1 MLSVHGELH
10 HRITRPM
17 NVRGRCTRLSEI
29 SKDQMPAGLR
39 SVLGQKKYEFF
50 FDNVGEGVKS
60 LG

>member
-1 MLSVHGELH
+1 
-10 HRITRPM
+10 M